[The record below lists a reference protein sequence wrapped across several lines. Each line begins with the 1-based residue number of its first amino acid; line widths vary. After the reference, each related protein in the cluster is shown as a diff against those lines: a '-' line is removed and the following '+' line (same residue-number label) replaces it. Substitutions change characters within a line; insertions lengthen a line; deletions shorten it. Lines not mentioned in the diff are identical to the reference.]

1 MAVAE
6 TSSSRPEVPVRA
18 DWRIWEPAVRGML
31 ARPWLGYPLLVS
43 IVYFGS
49 TTAAHAVPPLLLAL
63 PGLIAVVVGG
73 AGVANELFCW
83 VKECGVGTVQVPTQR
98 DCLFCGIF
106 VQLSCQGGSY
116 SRLLYGLFAPTA
128 LSLARVLFLWFL
140 ALTLAKVFVWPKSGG
155 EQWQEL
161 IKKCGLYFFVVALLT
176 MGVAGGQNPWI
187 FEWIFDLLQKLAL
200 ATATK
205 AIDFVAQ
212 QSFGRTITATVPNFG
227 AGCAGIVAGTGLNTG
242 NLSQQTSVAQQYANL
257 WAHVEFGIW
266 PVISVVVL
274 RLSPE
279 HFTASGA
286 LSAII
291 LAAPYVFVL
300 GVFGA
305 FMVQTMFYFI
315 AVTAA
320 SPFLIA
326 GMIFKT
332 SQGWAI
338 SALRLLVG
346 GAMTIF
352 FSAIAMG
359 FTLSILG
366 VNVSVLR
373 TSVGTGQVG
382 AAQGLQKNMF
392 GELFDLVTG
401 PSSPASAAALETM
414 SVTMSSI
421 TNPGYWLMFLTGFIS
436 IMLHLAAPRIASNI
450 SGSNDSATTA
460 ATVVGAGQLAAGKVL
475 GISRLG
481 VGQAITAGG
490 QAAGGAAG
498 WTANTAADLIGK
510 FRGSGKP

>member
-6 TSSSRPEVPVRA
+6 IASLRPEASVRA
-18 DWRIWEPAVRGML
+18 DRQFWESVAQGML

-49 TTAAHAVPPLLLAL
+49 TTSAHALLPLI
-63 PGLIAVVVGG
+63 PVLIGVVLGG
-73 AGVANELFCW
+73 AVAANEAFCF
-83 VKECGVGTVQVPTQR
+83 VKDCGTGVVQVPTQR
-98 DCLFCGIF
+98 NCLFCGIF

-140 ALTLAKVFVWPKSGG
+140 ALTLAKIFVWPKSGG

-176 MGVAGGQNPWI
+176 IGVAGGQNPWI
-187 FEWIFDLLQKLAL
+187 FEWIFDLMQKLAL
-200 ATATK
+200 ATATM

-212 QSFGRTITATVPNFG
+212 QSLGRTITATVPNFG

-242 NLSQQTSVAQQYANL
+242 NLTQQTAVAQQYANL

-266 PVISVVVL
+266 PVISTVML

-286 LSAII
+286 VSAII

-326 GMIFKT
+326 GMVFKT

-359 FTLSILG
+359 FTLSIVG
-366 VNVSVLR
+366 VNVSILKA
-373 TSVGTGQVG
+373 SIGTAQVG
-382 AAQGLQKNMF
+382 AAQGLQKNLF

-401 PSSPASAAALETM
+401 PSTPASAAALETM

-421 TNPGYWLMFLTGFIS
+421 TNSGYWVMFLTGFIS
-436 IMLHLAAPRIASNI
+436 IMLHLAALRIASNI

-460 ATVVGAGQLAAGKVL
+460 ATVVGVGQMAAGKVL
-475 GISRLG
+475 GVSRLG
-481 VGQAITAGG
+481 VGHAITASG
-490 QAAGGAAG
+490 QAAGGAAAG
-498 WTANTAADLIGK
+498 LANSAASLIGK